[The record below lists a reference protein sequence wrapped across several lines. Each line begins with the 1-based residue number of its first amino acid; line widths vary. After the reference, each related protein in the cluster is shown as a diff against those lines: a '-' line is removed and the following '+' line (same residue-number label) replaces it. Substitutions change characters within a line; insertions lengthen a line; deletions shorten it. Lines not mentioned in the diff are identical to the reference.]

1 MAKKTPLELA
11 RGQLAKQLA
20 WIEKCGGDLEGYVAR
35 YGSRR
40 APKHTGDG
48 GELIYQADRDVLRR
62 AQAEVRCLMGGKLE
76 RQDEW
81 VPYWSGEATHPLE
94 VTAGA
99 TFLGAGKTGKLT
111 KDPMRARGYQT
122 EALAQQALVQ
132 RRRTI
137 DPSVWQI
144 RPRREVMRQWLLA
157 QDGLEV

>member
-1 MAKKTPLELA
+1 MAKKTNLDRA
-11 RGQLAKQLA
+11 RAQLAKQLA

-48 GELIYQADRDVLRR
+48 GELIYQADQDVLHR
-62 AQAEVRCLMGGKLE
+62 AQAEVRRLHDGKME

-81 VPYWSGEATHPLE
+81 VPYFSKEASHPLE

-99 TFLGAGKTGKLT
+99 TFLGVGRIGKLT
-111 KDPMRARGYQT
+111 KDPMRARGYET
-122 EALAQQALVQ
+122 EVLARKALQ
-132 RRRTI
+132 RRFSL
-137 DPSVWQI
+137 DASVWVV

-157 QDGLEV
+157 QDGAET